1 MQSHE
6 ALWHINHFTAHIEGA
21 GAEWTIRGDSSSV
34 RPAKKKRKK
43 QGMDE
48 GGIYLNMYSYRT
60 RIGKK

>member
-1 MQSHE
+1 LQMKRHE
-6 ALWHINHFTAHIEGA
+6 VLWYINHFTAHIQGA

-48 GGIYLNMYSYRT
+48 RGGYT
-60 RIGKK
+60 

>member
-1 MQSHE
+1 MQNHE
-6 ALWHINHFTAHIEGA
+6 ALWHINHFTAHKQGA

-48 GGIYLNMYSYRT
+48 WGGYT
-60 RIGKK
+60 

>member
-1 MQSHE
+1 MQSRE
-6 ALWHINHFTAHIEGA
+6 ALWHINRFTAHTLGA

-48 GGIYLNMYSYRT
+48 GGIYLKMYSYRT